1 MNKQNINP
9 LPLYEKCFPCFILLD
24 SIEQMLI
31 SYERSL
37 EENINEGIKTL
48 EYHISSQ
55 NYPIVNEMLQS
66 QIETLQWVINKQKKE
81 NSLESLQQIINFKI
95 KRLEYQ
101 LKKIARRDIEH
112 TSKIVY
118 QLEML
123 ECCKIIINWDLQR
136 RTKTKTTKEDSIS
149 ALC

>member
-1 MNKQNINP
+1 
-9 LPLYEKCFPCFILLD
+9 
-24 SIEQMLI
+24 MLI

-37 EENINEGIKTL
+37 EENIDEGIKTL
-48 EYHISSQ
+48 EYHISPQ
-55 NYPIVNEMLQS
+55 NSPIVNNMFKL
-66 QIETLQWVINKQKKE
+66 QIETLQWVLNKQKKN
-81 NSLESLQQIINFKI
+81 NSLESLKQIVNFKV
-95 KRLEYQ
+95 KRLEYE

-136 RTKTKTTKEDSIS
+136 RTKTTKEDGIS
-149 ALC
+149 AFC

>member
-1 MNKQNINP
+1 
-9 LPLYEKCFPCFILLD
+9 
-24 SIEQMLI
+24 MLI

-55 NYPIVNEMLQS
+55 NYPIVNEMLQL
-66 QIETLQWVINKQKKE
+66 QIETLQWVLNKQKKE
-81 NSLESLQQIINFKI
+81 NNLESLKQIINFKI
-95 KRLEYQ
+95 KRLEYE
-101 LKKIARRDIEH
+101 LKIARRDIEH

-123 ECCKIIINWDLQR
+123 ECCKIIINWQLQR
-136 RTKTKTTKEDSIS
+136 RTKTTTTTKEDSIS
-149 ALC
+149 TLC

>member
-1 MNKQNINP
+1 MI
-9 LPLYEKCFPCFILLD
+9 
-24 SIEQMLI
+24 I
-31 SYERSL
+31 SYERNL

-55 NYPIVNEMLQS
+55 NYPIVNEMLQL
-66 QIETLQWVINKQKKE
+66 QIETLQWVINKQKKD
-81 NSLESLQQIINFKI
+81 NNLESLKQVIDFKI
-95 KRLEYQ
+95 KRLEYE

-112 TSKIVY
+112 TSKNVY

-123 ECCKIIINWDLQR
+123 ECCKIIINWELKR
-136 RTKTKTTKEDSIS
+136 RRKTTTTTKEDSIS

>member
-1 MNKQNINP
+1 MI
-9 LPLYEKCFPCFILLD
+9 
-24 SIEQMLI
+24 I

-55 NYPIVNEMLQS
+55 NYPIVNEMLQL
-66 QIETLQWVINKQKKE
+66 QIETLQWVLNKQKKE
-81 NSLESLQQIINFKI
+81 ENNLESLKQVIDFKV
-95 KRLEYQ
+95 KRLEYE

-112 TSKIVY
+112 TSKVVY

-123 ECCKIIINWDLQR
+123 ECCKIIINCNLQR
-136 RTKTKTTKEDSIS
+136 IKRTTTTKEDSIS
-149 ALC
+149 AFC

>member
-1 MNKQNINP
+1 MI
-9 LPLYEKCFPCFILLD
+9 
-24 SIEQMLI
+24 I
-31 SYERSL
+31 SYERNL
-37 EENINEGIKTL
+37 EENIDEGIKTL

-55 NYPIVNEMLQS
+55 NYPIVNEMLHL
-66 QIETLQWVINKQKKE
+66 QIETLQWVINKKKKQE
-81 NSLESLQQIINFKI
+81 NNLESLKQIIDFKI
-95 KRLEYQ
+95 KRLEYE

-123 ECCKIIINWDLQR
+123 ECCKIIINWELKR
-136 RTKTKTTKEDSIS
+136 RTKTKTTTKEDSIS

>member
-1 MNKQNINP
+1 MI
-9 LPLYEKCFPCFILLD
+9 
-24 SIEQMLI
+24 I
-31 SYERSL
+31 SYERNL
-37 EENINEGIKTL
+37 EENIDEGIKTL

-55 NYPIVNEMLQS
+55 NYPIVNEMFHL
-66 QIETLQWVINKQKKE
+66 QIETLQWVLNKKKKE
-81 NSLESLQQIINFKI
+81 ENNLESLKQIIDFKI
-95 KRLEYQ
+95 KRLEYE

-123 ECCKIIINWDLQR
+123 ECCKIIINWELKR
-136 RTKTKTTKEDSIS
+136 RTKTKTTTKEDSIS

>member
-1 MNKQNINP
+1 
-9 LPLYEKCFPCFILLD
+9 
-24 SIEQMLI
+24 MLI

-55 NYPIVNEMLQS
+55 NYPIVNEMLQL
-66 QIETLQWVINKQKKE
+66 QIETLQWVLNKQKKE
-81 NSLESLQQIINFKI
+81 NNLESLKQIINFKI
-95 KRLEYQ
+95 KRLEYE
-101 LKKIARRDIEH
+101 LKIARRDIEH

-123 ECCKIIINWDLQR
+123 ECCKIIINWELQR
-136 RTKTKTTKEDSIS
+136 RTKTTTTTTKEDSIS

>member
-1 MNKQNINP
+1 MI
-9 LPLYEKCFPCFILLD
+9 
-24 SIEQMLI
+24 I
-31 SYERSL
+31 SYERNL

-66 QIETLQWVINKQKKE
+66 QIETLQWVINKQKKD
-81 NSLESLQQIINFKI
+81 NNLESLKQVIDFKI
-95 KRLEYQ
+95 KRLEYE

-112 TSKIVY
+112 TSKNVY

-123 ECCKIIINWDLQR
+123 ECCKIIINWKLQR
-136 RTKTKTTKEDSIS
+136 RRKTTTTTKEDSIS

>member
-1 MNKQNINP
+1 MI
-9 LPLYEKCFPCFILLD
+9 
-24 SIEQMLI
+24 I
-31 SYERSL
+31 SYERNL
-37 EENINEGIKTL
+37 EENIDEGIKTL

-55 NYPIVNEMLQS
+55 NYPIVNEMLHL
-66 QIETLQWVINKQKKE
+66 QIETLQWVINKKKKE
-81 NSLESLQQIINFKI
+81 ENNLESLKQIIDFKI
-95 KRLEYQ
+95 KRLEYE

-123 ECCKIIINWDLQR
+123 ECCKIIINWELKR
-136 RTKTKTTKEDSIS
+136 RTKTKTTTKEDSIS

>member
-1 MNKQNINP
+1 
-9 LPLYEKCFPCFILLD
+9 
-24 SIEQMLI
+24 MLI
-31 SYERSL
+31 SYERNL

-55 NYPIVNEMLQS
+55 NYPIVNEMLQL
-66 QIETLQWVINKQKKE
+66 QIETLQWVLNKQKKE

-95 KRLEYQ
+95 KRLEYE
-101 LKKIARRDIEH
+101 LKISRRDIEH

-123 ECCKIIINWDLQR
+123 ECCQIIINWELQR
-136 RTKTKTTKEDSIS
+136 RTKTTTSKEDSIS

>member
-1 MNKQNINP
+1 MI
-9 LPLYEKCFPCFILLD
+9 
-24 SIEQMLI
+24 I
-31 SYERSL
+31 SYERNL
-37 EENINEGIKTL
+37 EENIDEGIKTL

-55 NYPIVNEMLQS
+55 NYPIVNEMFHLQI
-66 QIETLQWVINKQKKE
+66 QTLQWVQNKYKKE
-81 NSLESLQQIINFKI
+81 NSLESLKQMIDFKV
-95 KRLEYQ
+95 KRLEYE

-123 ECCKIIINWDLQR
+123 ECCKIIINWDLQSK
-136 RTKTKTTKEDSIS
+136 TKTKTTKEDSIS

>member
-1 MNKQNINP
+1 MI
-9 LPLYEKCFPCFILLD
+9 
-24 SIEQMLI
+24 I

-55 NYPIVNEMLQS
+55 NYPIVNEMLQL
-66 QIETLQWVINKQKKE
+66 QIETLQWVLNKQKKEE
-81 NSLESLQQIINFKI
+81 NSLESLKQIIDFKI
-95 KRLEYQ
+95 KRLEYE

-123 ECCKIIINWDLQR
+123 ECCKIIINWELKR
-136 RTKTKTTKEDSIS
+136 RTKTTKEDGIS
-149 ALC
+149 AFC

>member
-1 MNKQNINP
+1 MI
-9 LPLYEKCFPCFILLD
+9 
-24 SIEQMLI
+24 I

-81 NSLESLQQIINFKI
+81 NSLESLKQIVNFKV
-95 KRLEYQ
+95 KRLEYE

-123 ECCKIIINWDLQR
+123 DCCKIIINWKLQR
-136 RTKTKTTKEDSIS
+136 RTKTTTKEEEKKDIDKIIVIKEM
-149 ALC
+149 AIIRYRRLI

>member
-1 MNKQNINP
+1 MI
-9 LPLYEKCFPCFILLD
+9 
-24 SIEQMLI
+24 I

-55 NYPIVNEMLQS
+55 NYPIVNEMLQL
-66 QIETLQWVINKQKKE
+66 QIETLQWVLNKQKKE
-81 NSLESLQQIINFKI
+81 NNSLESLKQIINFKV
-95 KRLEYQ
+95 KRLEYE

-123 ECCKIIINWDLQR
+123 ECCKIIINWELKR

>member
-1 MNKQNINP
+1 VIS
-9 LPLYEKCFPCFILLD
+9 YFIILD
-24 SIEQMLI
+24 LSEPMLI

-55 NYPIVNEMLQS
+55 NYPIVNEMLQL

-81 NSLESLQQIINFKI
+81 ENNLESLKQIIDFKI
-95 KRLEYQ
+95 KRLEYE
-101 LKKIARRDIEH
+101 LKKMARRDIEH

-123 ECCKIIINWDLQR
+123 ECCKIVINWELKR
-136 RTKTKTTKEDSIS
+136 RTKTTTSKEDSIS
-149 ALC
+149 AFC

>member
-1 MNKQNINP
+1 MI
-9 LPLYEKCFPCFILLD
+9 
-24 SIEQMLI
+24 I
-31 SYERSL
+31 SLERSL
-37 EENINEGIKTL
+37 EENIDEGIKTL

-55 NYPIVNEMLQS
+55 NSPIVNNMFQL
-66 QIETLQWVINKQKKE
+66 QIETLQWVLNKQKKN
-81 NSLESLQQIINFKI
+81 NSLESLKQIVNFKV
-95 KRLEYQ
+95 KRLEYE
-101 LKKIARRDIEH
+101 LKIARRDIEH